1 MKSEKYLLNFVL
13 LLIEINY
20 VSSETTYILMDHLFS
35 QIEITNPVCIM
46 KDPEIPST
54 RGKIENLEDIFE
66 EDPQK
71 DIYENPFVYLSE
83 KEKLKYIKY
92 FSDKTIFFT
101 NFQVKWEEVKDGI
114 CYVQV
119 EKWHEINYII
129 MAPSKMGY
137 IFFPICFFLFAYSVP
152 IAMFKLYKSEL
163 KKLVMF
169 NKIHFYKFTQRL
181 VLLCIAIIISSFTVY
196 YCLISC
202 IIYSFY
208 KVYLIMN
215 LIILLEGYSIIH
227 FNKSS
232 IKFKKYFIIFFIYD
246 ALISVYSEY
255 ILYLLP
261 NFDNFYLIHIKSLFE
276 HAVFLIMIFV
286 YMFKRYVHMKRQYHL
301 EEREK
306 TILAV
311 SYQIKIKI
319 YLKLMIFSLLY
330 CFLFILM
337 PFIEKLYIGIDNV
350 VEAYYADYF
359 ITICLEAIAN
369 LALSILLYP
378 RDLTVYYF
386 LPTIFDYNTFK
397 IEAKIKQKYE
407 HKLNISNLTYD
418 LMKDEYQEK
427 KYPLIFINPFT
438 KTNDVFKDV
447 RVAYIK
453 KNKKFNE

>member
-1 MKSEKYLLNFVL
+1 
-13 LLIEINY
+13 
-20 VSSETTYILMDHLFS
+20 
-35 QIEITNPVCIM
+35 
-46 KDPEIPST
+46 
-54 RGKIENLEDIFE
+54 
-66 EDPQK
+66 
-71 DIYENPFVYLSE
+71 
-83 KEKLKYIKY
+83 
-92 FSDKTIFFT
+92 
-101 NFQVKWEEVKDGI
+101 
-114 CYVQV
+114 
-119 EKWHEINYII
+119 
-129 MAPSKMGY
+129 
-137 IFFPICFFLFAYSVP
+137 
-152 IAMFKLYKSEL
+152 
-163 KKLVMF
+163 
-169 NKIHFYKFTQRL
+169 
-181 VLLCIAIIISSFTVY
+181 
-196 YCLISC
+196 
-202 IIYSFY
+202 
-208 KVYLIMN
+208 
-215 LIILLEGYSIIH
+215 
-227 FNKSS
+227 
-232 IKFKKYFIIFFIYD
+232 
-246 ALISVYSEY
+246 
-255 ILYLLP
+255 
-261 NFDNFYLIHIKSLFE
+261 
-276 HAVFLIMIFV
+276 
-286 YMFKRYVHMKRQYHL
+286 MKRQYHL